1 MSLPQL
7 YAEDAMELSE
17 LKLLL
22 TLDTPEDTVERRFDI
37 APDTADCTLLKVELV
52 EDCTPLHPE
61 DTADFTA
68 LTAADAVD
76 LMLFQL
82 ELSADWILDQLLAVI
97 LRRLFQPAV
106 TALLTALTDA
116 VVAFLCCSSSCS
128 VPFGWRSNWMLST
141 CAGLSSRW

>member
-1 MSLPQL
+1 
-7 YAEDAMELSE
+7 MELSE

-68 LTAADAVD
+68 LTAEDAVD
-76 LMLFQL
+76 LILFQL
-82 ELSADWILDQLLAVI
+82 ELSADWILDQLLAVM
-97 LRRLFQPAV
+97 LRRLFQPVV
-106 TALLTALTDA
+106 TEVFTTLTELVVALLMLFQLVLNA
-116 VVAFLCCSSSCS
+116 V
-128 VPFGWRSNWMLST
+128 
-141 CAGLSSRW
+141 